1 MPVHFAPPHAASS
14 PGSAR
19 LTLLEPATAA
29 APAAALLER
38 IARGSG
44 QVPNMFRV
52 AAHSPAALQS
62 LWGSFAALAGG
73 VLPVALRERIALAIS
88 ARNACDYCLDVHTRL
103 ARQAG
108 LPDDELDAARRGES
122 ADPQAAMAV
131 RFALELLTK
140 RGAVSADE
148 VGAMR
153 AAGFSDGALVE
164 IVAHVALN
172 VFANHVNIA
181 FDVPL
186 DTPPSRPDLLP

>member
-1 MPVHFAPPHAASS
+1 MPAPVAPPVPAPSS
-14 PGSAR
+14 APAR
-19 LTLLEPATAA
+19 LPLLEPATAA

-38 IARGSG
+38 IARSSG
-44 QVPNMFRV
+44 QLPNMFRV

-73 VLPVALRERIALAIS
+73 VLPVTLRERIALAIS

-103 ARQAG
+103 GRRAG
-108 LPDDELDAARRGES
+108 LPEDELTAARQGES
-122 ADPQAAMAV
+122 ADPPAALALA
-131 RFALELLTK
+131 FALKLLAE
-140 RGAVSADE
+140 RGAVSADDIA
-148 VGAMR
+148 AMR
-153 AAGFSDGALVE
+153 AAGFSEGALVE

-186 DTPPSRPDLLP
+186 DTPPSSPEPLP